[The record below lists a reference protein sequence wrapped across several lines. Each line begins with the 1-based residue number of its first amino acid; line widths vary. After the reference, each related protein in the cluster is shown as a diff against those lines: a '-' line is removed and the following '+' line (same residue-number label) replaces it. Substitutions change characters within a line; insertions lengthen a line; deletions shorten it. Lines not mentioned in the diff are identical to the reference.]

1 MLRELLSQ
9 NVVCV
14 SDVHIIQEVKCHVCI
29 QFQGAKSDQLV
40 RLDVCQLPCIMFVCL
55 SSFQIIAGINF
66 LPPFKLY
73 VGE

>member
-1 MLRELLSQ
+1 MLCVYQMFILFKKLS
-9 NVVCV
+9 VMYVF
-14 SDVHIIQEVKCHVCI
+14 I

-55 SSFQIIAGINF
+55 SSFQIIAGTSV